1 MQHPWAG
8 LRAGLAPGTW
18 LLLLSIGIPG
28 IAEAHRDDYIDETF
42 VYMTLER
49 GAREVE
55 LWGEVRRSQTHETE
69 RWYTGAF
76 EFGVS
81 SRWTL
86 DGAYQLLHRNSDIRF
101 GRVRTETRYRF
112 ADEGE
117 WPLDLA
123 VSAEYELET
132 SAATGGGPE
141 HTLTPRLVLSKD
153 LTSKL
158 NTTVNLDAPVSLSE
172 GGVSFAYAVGLRY
185 PAEALLR
192 VGTEIKGQPSQ
203 HTAMAFPQVWVAL
216 GSETTVKL
224 GTGIGLTDRTDRFI
238 VRGVFETEF

>member
-1 MQHPWAG
+1 MP
-8 LRAGLAPGTW
+8 RLAPGAW
-18 LLLLSIGIPG
+18 LLFLTLLIPSVV
-28 IAEAHRDDYIDETF
+28 EAHRDDYIDETF

-55 LWGEVRRSQTHETE
+55 FWGEARRSQAHKTE

-86 DGAYQLLHRNSDIRF
+86 DGAYQLVDRNADVRF

-112 ADEGE
+112 AEEGE

-123 VSAEYELET
+123 ASAEYELET
-132 SAATGGGPE
+132 SAATGGETE
-141 HTLTPRLVLSKD
+141 HILTPRLVISKD
-153 LTSKL
+153 LTAKL
-158 NTTVNLDAPVSLSE
+158 NTTVNLDAPISLSE

-192 VGTEIKGQPSQ
+192 VGTEVKGQPSR
-203 HTAMAFPQVWVAL
+203 HTAMAFPQLWVAL
-216 GSETTVKL
+216 GKETTVKV
-224 GTGIGLTDRTDRFI
+224 GAGIGLTDQTDRFI
-238 VRGVFETEF
+238 VRGVFEAEF